1 MHASTSR
8 LGIAAKAA
16 AAAASTA
23 ALLSSLPIAS
33 AQKANTFEIVGESGV
48 SAQQMFLGNNGDKVY
63 IIDKTERNKA
73 SVTGAN
79 GVTHPAWATE
89 YDVASNT
96 YVAMDVISNSFCAGG
111 NVLANGTWL
120 NVGGNNPILWGGI
133 QSEGNQIGAAPYYDQ
148 DGGKAFRMLV
158 CGQDNSDCEW
168 LDDEYMYMSTRR
180 WYPTL
185 ETLEDGSILIVSPA
199 VSSESDDVMPSADTT
214 QPAHSSSLLLPA
226 ARRLL
231 VGRLRLW

>member
-1 MHASTSR
+1 MRTSSSR
-8 LGIAAKAA
+8 LGGISAGAAF
-16 AAAASTA
+16 
-23 ALLSSLPIAS
+23 LSSLLPTTS
-33 AQKANTFEIVGESGV
+33 HAQKANTFEIVGESGV

-73 SVTGAN
+73 TVTGAN

-96 YVAMDVISNSFCAGG
+96 YVGMDVISNSFCAGG

-158 CGQDNSDCEW
+158 CTGSGNTNCEW
-168 LDDEYMYMSTRR
+168 LDDEYMYMTTRR

-185 ETLEDGSILIVSPA
+185 ETLEDGSILIVS
-199 VSSESDDVMPSADTT
+199 SSARAREFSFDLTWHSWCSSA
-214 QPAHSSSLLLPA
+214 
-226 ARRLL
+226 RWML
-231 VGRLRLW
+231 VGWLRLG